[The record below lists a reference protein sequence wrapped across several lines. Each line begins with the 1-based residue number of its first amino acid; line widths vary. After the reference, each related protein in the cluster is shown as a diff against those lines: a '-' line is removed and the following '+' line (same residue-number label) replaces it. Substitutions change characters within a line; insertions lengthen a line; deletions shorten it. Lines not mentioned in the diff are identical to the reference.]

1 MEPKFEQLQA
11 RIGYQ
16 FKDRRLFERA
26 LTHRS
31 YANEH
36 TDQPDNERLEFLGD
50 SVLNLIVSD
59 ILYAA
64 RADAAEGDL
73 SQRRAHLVNASAL
86 ARIARQIELGAAL
99 QLGRGELSTG
109 GVAKTSVLADAL
121 EALIGA
127 VYLDGGYG
135 EATRVVSAICGEQ
148 IERVVNA
155 QTPRDFK
162 SELQELL
169 QSMGQTPPIYTVQ
182 EQSGPDH
189 DRRYLVA
196 VKTRGETELAA
207 TGSGSSKKQ
216 AEQSAAQQLL
226 LQLTATSPP

>member
-1 MEPKFEQLQA
+1 MEHKFEKLQE
-11 RIGYQ
+11 RIGYR

-36 TDQPDNERLEFLGD
+36 PDQPDNERLEFLGD
-50 SVLNLIVSD
+50 SVLNLVVSD
-59 ILYAA
+59 ILYTACQ
-64 RADAAEGDL
+64 DATEGDL
-73 SQRRAHLVNASAL
+73 SRRRAHLVNSSAL
-86 ARIARQIELGAAL
+86 GRIARQIDLGDAL
-99 QLGRGELSTG
+99 LLGRGEISTG

-127 VYLDGGYG
+127 VYLDGGYI
-135 EATRVVSAICGEQ
+135 EATRVVRAVCSEQ
-148 IERVVNA
+148 IERVVND

-169 QSMGQTPPIYTVQ
+169 QSMGQTPPVYSVL
-182 EQSGPDH
+182 EQTGPDH
-189 DRRYLVA
+189 DRRYVVA
-196 VKTRGETELAA
+196 VKVPGSTEQTV

-216 AEQSAAQQLL
+216 AEQTAAQQLL
-226 LQLTATSPP
+226 LQLSATATP